1 MKKVYVRLPNA
12 PSVRYI
18 KLFSLPDLLL
28 VNLDYQET
36 IQGLSELFLL
46 DDPVPTKIRERLLS
60 LCGLISVEPLP
71 GCRADRSD
79 IF

>member
-12 PSVRYI
+12 PSGRYI

-36 IQGLSELFLL
+36 IQVLL

-71 GCRADRSD
+71 DCRADRSD

>member
-71 GCRADRSD
+71 DCRADRSD